1 MTTQTSVDN
10 FAESAS
16 ALWSE
21 AISQFEM
28 EAELSEEEKAYLR
41 RFHSPE
47 QVLQELRSNRP
58 PSMLNHKQKQRRKKV
73 QNSVTCVLQIV
84 EVIDI
89 ALNLAQVVRHRVSS
103 SLINRPVPPYASF
116 LVQ

>member
-1 MTTQTSVDN
+1 MAQTGMDN
-10 FAESAS
+10 FPETVS

-41 RFHSPE
+41 QSHSPE

-58 PSMLNHKQKQRRKKV
+58 SSMLNHKQKQRRRKV

-89 ALNLAQVVRHRVSS
+89 ALNLAQVVRHPASS
-103 SLINRPVPPYASF
+103 SLINRPFPPYASF